1 MSLYVRP
8 KFIKNIPNT
17 KNATPGQISAK
28 DSADFSF
35 DFINFSKYPSFFII
49 TKPKIP
55 NTICKDSIVEV
66 KTNSDDL
73 SLIAFKLC
81 SSPKF
86 NLINVIPRSVK
97 IGIII
102 HKDGAVST
110 VTPCSNIFLKPK
122 IIFININI
130 IASEEKS
137 IAPNIPTAFTAIF
150 ELIAPGA
157 ANPTATIERA
167 KIDIICVR
175 LLFFVK
181 SKSPLIINLEK

>member
-1 MSLYVRP
+1 MQHLDKLVQ
-8 KFIKNIPNT
+8 KIV
-17 KNATPGQISAK
+17 QI
-28 DSADFSF
+28 FSF
-35 DFINFSKYPSFFII
+35 DFINFSKYPNFFII

-130 IASEEKS
+130 IASEEKVLLQ
-137 IAPNIPTAFTAIF
+137 IF
-150 ELIAPGA
+150 QLHLQQYL
-157 ANPTATIERA
+157 N
-167 KIDIICVR
+167 
-175 LLFFVK
+175 
-181 SKSPLIINLEK
+181 S